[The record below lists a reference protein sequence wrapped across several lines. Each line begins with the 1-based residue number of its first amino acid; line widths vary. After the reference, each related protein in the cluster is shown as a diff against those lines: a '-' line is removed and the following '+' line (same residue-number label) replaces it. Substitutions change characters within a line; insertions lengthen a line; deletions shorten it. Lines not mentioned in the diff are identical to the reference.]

1 MSMLVI
7 FSLIV
12 LILFAIALAPYI
24 GAFFCGVIFVV
35 SLVVTAPAVHLFVGK
50 DIKERDL
57 ISDKLE
63 EAQRRYDL
71 EAVEMY
77 RRHLKDA
84 EEHVND
90 KITLIFLGFILSI
103 EALYIFVL

>member
-1 MSMLVI
+1 MIILCLIYLVL
-7 FSLIV
+7 LIIV
-12 LILFAIALAPYI
+12 VGPYV
-24 GAFFCGVIFVV
+24 GAFFIGVIYVT

-84 EEHVND
+84 EEHVNY
-90 KITLIFLGFILSI
+90 KITLIFLGFILSVG
-103 EALYIFVL
+103 ALYIFVL